1 MSDVPSY
8 TIITG
13 DQATYELALAI
24 RNKDEH
30 MFGNMILLL
39 GGFYQAHNY
48 MMAIF
53 KIMRGCGAEEILV
66 NAGLCLEGT
75 VKKIFGEKATA
86 SLCMRCGS

>member
-1 MSDVPSY
+1 MCQTMDWISLA
-8 TIITG
+8 TRQEE

-39 GGFYQAHNY
+39 GGFHQAHNY
-48 MMAIF
+48 MNAIF

-66 NAGLCLEGT
+66 NAGSVSKEQPIRYLE
-75 VKKIFGEKATA
+75 
-86 SLCMRCGS
+86 